1 MSDFVQRMRKTVT
14 DYKEN
19 VLGVSE
25 QGTYQGKPYSHILP
39 EDKRPLNLWQGIR
52 EDAVAYF
59 TAESISWHRDSHN
72 LLSSQALC
80 VNLFFP
86 LHEELEL
93 LTGFFSSRISGLAQV
108 KKVHFEYIG
117 PEGTDYL
124 REGGSRGR
132 NRTSADIAL
141 EWDGEDGTRGVLLLE
156 FKFTESEFGRCGGA
170 KSNGNTDKSRC
181 LRSKDIIR
189 DPSEMCYLVQPK
201 KRPYWDII
209 LDSDGPLRTEYLAL
223 EQHCPFRY
231 DFYQLMR
238 NQLLAHQIE
247 KDQQSGFARGI
258 FGVVYH
264 GDNDRLLRMGH
275 PYGGER
281 NPLTA
286 WAGMLKQPN
295 SFVTFTIQN
304 LLDWIG
310 ARLPER
316 LHDWH
321 SFLRTKYGL

>member
-1 MSDFVQRMRKTVT
+1 MNNLIRRMRKTVA

-25 QGTYQGKPYSHILP
+25 QGVFRGKPYRHILP
-39 EDKRPLNLWQGIR
+39 RDKQPLNLWEDIR
-52 EDAVAYF
+52 EDAIAYF
-59 TAESISWHRDSHN
+59 GAERIAWHKDSHN
-72 LLSSQALC
+72 LLNSQALC

-86 LHEELEL
+86 LREELAL
-93 LTGFFSSRISGLAQV
+93 LTGFFSNRISGLAQV
-108 KKVHFEYIG
+108 NKMHFEYIG

-124 REGGSRGR
+124 HEGGSRGQ
-132 NRTSADIAL
+132 NRTSADVAL
-141 EWDGEDGTRGVLLLE
+141 EWDSEDGTRGLLLLE
-156 FKFTESEFGRCGGA
+156 FKFTEGEFGRCGGA
-170 KSNGNTDKSRC
+170 ASKGNTDQSRC
-181 LRSKDIIR
+181 LRSEKIIR
-189 DPSEMCYLVQPK
+189 APSVMCYLVQSK

-209 LDSDGPLRTEYLAL
+209 LDSDGPLWTENLTL

-247 KDQQSGFARGI
+247 RDQQSGFARAL

-264 GDNDRLLRMGH
+264 RGNDRLLRMGH

-286 WAGMLKQPN
+286 WASMLKQPE
-295 SFVTFTIQN
+295 SFVTFTIQD
-304 LLDWIG
+304 LLNWID
-310 ARLPER
+310 AELPGR
-316 LHDWH
+316 LHDWRN
-321 SFLRTKYGL
+321 FLRIKYGL